1 MTPQVSVMVRTL
13 EESPTSKRRYWLYA
27 AARRKIADVIVTQDA
42 LNVNAHE
49 NAVLISLQ
57 RN

>member
-1 MTPQVSVMVRTL
+1 MVRTL